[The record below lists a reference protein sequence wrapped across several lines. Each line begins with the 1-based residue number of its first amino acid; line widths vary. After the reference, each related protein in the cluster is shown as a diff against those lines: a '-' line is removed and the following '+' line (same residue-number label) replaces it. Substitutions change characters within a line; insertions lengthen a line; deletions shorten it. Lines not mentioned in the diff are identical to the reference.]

1 MFDATDGSEL
11 ALCVD
16 EGVVSS
22 AAEADTACLLGLGF
36 RHGAADHCIG
46 VSKSGLR
53 ATIKQLAKSFLT
65 TGT

>member
-1 MFDATDGSEL
+1 MRPMVQEL

-36 RHGAADHCIG
+36 PTWRCGPLHG
-46 VSKSGLR
+46 VSKWGGLG